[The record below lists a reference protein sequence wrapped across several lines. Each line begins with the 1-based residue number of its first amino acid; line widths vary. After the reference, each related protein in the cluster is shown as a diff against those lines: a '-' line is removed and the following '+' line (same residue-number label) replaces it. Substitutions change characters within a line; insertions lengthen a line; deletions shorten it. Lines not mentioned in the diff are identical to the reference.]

1 MATTG
6 GKPIATTNE
15 VIESAVIRAPLSHVW
30 HFIKLPEFH
39 KFWSAIKEAEHVKGT
54 STETDVVKWTFKDGS
69 VVEVKQDEHSVSL
82 LQSLPGGA
90 FRRDLGTD
98 DGRHQNLDHFITYS
112 VIESEPELT
121 YSGVVSTIRC
131 WPVTSGEFEDST
143 FVRWTSKFA
152 SDADLGMWKA
162 DECGFENQK
171 LTAPRSY

>member
-54 STETDVVKWTFKDGS
+54 STETDVVKWTFRDGS
-69 VVEVKQDEHSVSL
+69 VVEVKQDEHS
-82 LQSLPGGA
+82 
-90 FRRDLGTD
+90 
-98 DGRHQNLDHFITYS
+98 NLDHFITYS

-152 SDADLGMWKA
+152 SDADLGVIEDAKYKRRDALKDLASAAAKMVKEHA
-162 DECGFENQK
+162 K
-171 LTAPRSY
+171 